1 MQLKKLQTDPQEL
14 KTIYEEFNEL
24 IHEAENTKSD
34 SELVDN
40 YSWKLETMENSYKFY
55 KQEAKKFNE
64 NADKIEKMIMR
75 LKLFIRYRI
84 GNTKEVLGTRKKIV
98 AYDSPHANI
107 DETKLSKAEYTYD
120 ITGMNNN
127 IYRALLNCVAHVHA
141 HPIEG
146 VRVADAWELLTYIEK
161 NVKLKPFGVTKLPK
175 EHPAIDMETTF
186 TVQIKDLNQK
196 DMAYITANMHK
207 QLLSDF
213 TIPED
218 DSIQ

>member
-1 MQLKKLQTDPQEL
+1 MQLKKLQTDGQEL
-14 KTIYEEFNEL
+14 KTIYDEFTEL

-55 KQEAKKFNE
+55 KQEAKKFND

-84 GNTKEVLGTRKKIV
+84 GKTKEVLGTRKKIV
-98 AYDSPHANI
+98 AFDSKHANI
-107 DETKLSKAEYTYD
+107 DESKLEPEHFSYSIKGLSKSQYD
-120 ITGMNNN
+120 LLLVCLEDYSNSQEISGTDEL
-127 IYRALLNCVAHVHA
+127 AL
-141 HPIEG
+141 
-146 VRVADAWELLTYIEK
+146 YIESNTEK
-161 NVKLKPFGVTKLPK
+161 KAYGVTKLPA
-175 EHPAIDMETTF
+175 EHPAIDEETTF
-186 TVQIKDLNQK
+186 TIQIKALNQK

-207 QLLSDF
+207 QLLPDF

>member
-107 DETKLSKAEYTYD
+107 DETKLEPEHFSYSIKGLSKSQYD
-120 ITGMNNN
+120 LLLVCLEDYSNSQEISGTDEL
-127 IYRALLNCVAHVHA
+127 AL
-141 HPIEG
+141 
-146 VRVADAWELLTYIEK
+146 YIESNTEK
-161 NVKLKPFGVTKLPK
+161 KPYGVTKLPK

>member
-1 MQLKKLQTDPQEL
+1 MLLKKLQTTVTEL
-14 KTIYEEFNEL
+14 KTIYEEFTDL
-24 IHEAENTKSD
+24 IQEAENVKSD

-55 KQEAKKFNE
+55 KAEAKKFNE

-84 GNTKEVLGTRKKIV
+84 GKTEEVLGTRKKIV

-107 DETKLSKAEYTYD
+107 DESKLEPDKFVYSIKGLSKSQYD
-120 ITGMNNN
+120 LLLVCLEDYANSQEISGADEL
-127 IYRALLNCVAHVHA
+127 AL
-141 HPIEG
+141 
-146 VRVADAWELLTYIEK
+146 YIQSNTEK
-161 NVKLKPFGVTKLPK
+161 KPYGVTKLP
-175 EHPAIDMETTF
+175 EGHPAIDMETTY
-186 TVQIKDLNQK
+186 TVQIKNLNQK

-207 QLLSDF
+207 QLLPDF

>member
-107 DETKLSKAEYTYD
+107 DETKLESNEFVYSIKGLDEGSYKT
-120 ITGMNNN
+120 IL
-127 IYRALLNCVAHVHA
+127 ALLEGESYDDVALYVQSN
-141 HPIEG
+141 
-146 VRVADAWELLTYIEK
+146 TEK
-161 NVKLKPFGVTKLPK
+161 KPYGVTKLPK